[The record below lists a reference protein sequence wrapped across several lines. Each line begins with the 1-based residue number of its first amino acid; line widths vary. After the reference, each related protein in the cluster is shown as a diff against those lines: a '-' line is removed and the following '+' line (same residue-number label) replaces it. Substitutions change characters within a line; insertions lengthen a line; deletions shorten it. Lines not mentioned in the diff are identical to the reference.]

1 MKVILNI
8 LYLVVF
14 LFIALPT
21 VAQQVGFAKAQIK
34 TGHCYFINAE
44 NGLNLREGPSI
55 NHKIARKFSYGT
67 QVKVIETV
75 PSVGKQFVMDNGEK
89 LYGNWVYVEPTL
101 NSDYYKN
108 TRLYLFDA
116 YLSKRLTAIPPQSLH
131 NFVELYDLGAHDD
144 YEAITGVSSRREM
157 WETGTHCDVR
167 YEKNPAAKE
176 ALKDIIQFEIV
187 NREDYINQKII
198 GNYEIDT
205 SWQPKKFKLEHDYR
219 PVEWEQYYLPLNG
232 GRDSILIKDHTGEW
246 ASKTEYYGQIDE
258 LDSYLI
264 SGFAEDAEV
273 IMVNRTDGKRT
284 ILSSGFPEISPRGE
298 YLVSEY
304 FNVFTNTTQFMIR
317 EFDVETIQQDYF
329 ISFTSWTT
337 AGDFFWIAE
346 NEFIIGVVPMDIIF
360 QHDTTKSTASV
371 IYLKGT
377 IQF

>member
-1 MKVILNI
+1 MKAKLNI
-8 LYLVVF
+8 LFIVVF
-14 LFIALPT
+14 LFSA
-21 VAQQVGFAKAQIK
+21 FAKAQLK

-44 NGLNLREGPSI
+44 NGLNLREGPSV
-55 NHKIARKFSYGT
+55 NHKVVGKYSYGS
-67 QVKVIETV
+67 QVKVIENV
-75 PSVGKQFVMDNGEK
+75 PSVGKTFVIDNGK
-89 LYGNWVYVEPTL
+89 KIHGSWVRVEPTF

-116 YLSKRLTAIPPQSLH
+116 YLSKHLTTIPPQSLH
-131 NFVELYDLGAHDD
+131 NFVELYDSAAHDD
-144 YEAITGVSSRREM
+144 YKPTKGVSSRREM

-167 YEKNPAAKE
+167 YEYNPAAKE

-187 NREDYINQKII
+187 NREDYINKKII

-205 SWQPKKFKLEHDYR
+205 SWQPKKFKLENDYR

-232 GRDSILIKDHTGEW
+232 GKDSVLIKDNLGEW

-273 IMVNRTDGKRT
+273 ILVNRTTGKRSM
-284 ILSSGFPEISPRGE
+284 LSSGFPTISPKGE
-298 YLVSEY
+298 YLIAEY
-304 FNVFTNTTQFMIR
+304 YNVFDSTTYFTLR
-317 EFDVETIQQDYF
+317 EFDEETIPQGAF
-329 ISFTSWTT
+329 ITFSSWIT
-337 AGDFFWIAE
+337 ADEFFWIAE
-346 NEFIIGVVPMDIIF
+346 NEFIMGVLPMDNVTLYGEELK
-360 QHDTTKSTASV
+360 DSKV